1 MEQKVNETELDR
13 LYTELYKVRNAG
25 QKIHLLQSF
34 GNVTNIMKFLD
45 SYENYLILKIAEIKK
60 IISFSHN

>member
-1 MEQKVNETELDR
+1 MEQKVNEAELDK
-13 LYTELYKVRNAG
+13 LYSELYKVRNAG
-25 QKIHLLQSF
+25 QKIHLLENF
-34 GNVTNIMKFLD
+34 GNVTNIRRFLD